1 QLGERAPRQPVEQD
15 PEKIFPPFSEIPE
28 RSVSLLTGEPFKFGG
43 TSAVPTL
50 IVFFSPK
57 CGACEQLPEA
67 MRDLANRLPGP
78 DFKLLAVLKR
88 ATREESLAFVRE
100 KRLDIIPVAL
110 EEDFP
115 AELNPGGAPF
125 AASLARGGTV
135 AARGRPKVL
144 QHLRE
149 MAHAA

>member
-1 QLGERAPRQPVEQD
+1 
-15 PEKIFPPFSEIPE
+15 
-28 RSVSLLTGEPFKFGG
+28 
-43 TSAVPTL
+43 
-50 IVFFSPK
+50 
-57 CGACEQLPEA
+57 
-67 MRDLANRLPGP
+67 MRDLANKLPGP

-88 ATREESLAFVRE
+88 SSREESLAFVRE
-100 KRLDIIPVAL
+100 KRLDNIPVAL

-115 AELNPGGAPF
+115 ADLNPGGAPF

-149 MAHAA
+149 MAHAAEHMAQMVPDHSRRKHEWGESAPYWDPEQLNTRVTPTNPNHLPAQMPA